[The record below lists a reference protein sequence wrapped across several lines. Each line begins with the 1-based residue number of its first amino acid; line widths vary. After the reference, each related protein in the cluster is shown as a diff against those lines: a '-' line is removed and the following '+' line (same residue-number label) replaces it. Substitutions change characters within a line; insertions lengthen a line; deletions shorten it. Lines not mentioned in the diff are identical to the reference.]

1 MNDTLEFIDDL
12 KELKALHQSGDL
24 REFVIDVVIQ
34 KYESRVAEYEK
45 AMEDQHE
52 LFFGGTPFYNPTRE
66 V

>member
-1 MNDTLEFIDDL
+1 
-12 KELKALHQSGDL
+12 LHQSGDL